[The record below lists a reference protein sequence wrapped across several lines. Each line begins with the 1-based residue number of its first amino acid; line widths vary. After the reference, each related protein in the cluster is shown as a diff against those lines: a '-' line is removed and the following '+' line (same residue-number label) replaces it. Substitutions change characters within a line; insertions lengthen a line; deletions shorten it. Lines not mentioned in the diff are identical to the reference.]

1 MVFTLGNGVIK
12 MGRYSD
18 VECTKADPEG
28 NFFKSKLDFKTANK
42 VE

>member
-18 VECTKADPEG
+18 VGCTEAAADG
-28 NFFKSKLDFKTANK
+28 NFFKVKLDFKMAN
-42 VE
+42 E